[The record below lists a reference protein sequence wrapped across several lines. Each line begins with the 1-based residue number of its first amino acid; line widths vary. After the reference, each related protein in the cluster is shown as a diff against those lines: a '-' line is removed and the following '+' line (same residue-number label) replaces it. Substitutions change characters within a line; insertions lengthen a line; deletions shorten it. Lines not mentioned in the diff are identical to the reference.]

1 MAAESLQDALVE
13 ELRDLLHAEKQL
25 TKALPKLAKAAESE
39 ELASAFEFHL
49 EETQTHV
56 ERLERALE
64 TLGETVRAKAC
75 DGMKGIVE
83 EGGEL
88 IKEYDAGALRDAM
101 LIEAAQK
108 AEHYEIATYGTVVTW
123 AKNLGLQEIAGP
135 LIETLK
141 EEKAADEKLT
151 QIAGTINAQAEF
163 PTPA

>member
-25 TKALPKLAKAAESE
+25 TKALPKLAKASDSE
-39 ELASAFEFHL
+39 ELASAFESHL

-64 TLGETVRAKAC
+64 SLGESVRAKTC
-75 DGMKGIVE
+75 DGMKGIIVE
-83 EGGEL
+83 ATDFMRH
-88 IKEYDAGALRDAM
+88 YDAGALRDAI
-101 LIEAAQK
+101 LIESAQK
-108 AEHYEIATYGTVVTW
+108 AEHYEIASYGTVVTW
-123 AKNLGLQEIAGP
+123 AKNLGHKEIVGP
-135 LIETLK
+135 LTDTLN

-151 QIAGTINAQAEF
+151 QIAGTINAQAEV